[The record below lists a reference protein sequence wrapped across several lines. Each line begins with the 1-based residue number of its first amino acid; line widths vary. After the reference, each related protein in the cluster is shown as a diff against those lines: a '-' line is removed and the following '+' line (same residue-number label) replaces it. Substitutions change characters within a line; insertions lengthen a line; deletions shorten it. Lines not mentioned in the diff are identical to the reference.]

1 MGDRSARKKILVV
14 CGGKSSEREVSLAST
29 SAILKHLDP
38 KKYDVRVA
46 VIDPKG
52 RWTLPSDTRRAGL
65 DWEGPSSGGKNVLT
79 MDPASGFAL
88 TMRTG
93 SHGGRV
99 PDVVFPVLHGPNG
112 EDGTIQGLFEVAG
125 IPYVGC
131 GVLGSALSMDKEYPK
146 RLATA
151 EGVDILPYAIIRSKR
166 VESPQRRGSRR
177 EKPRGYAFLAKEL
190 GLPVFVKP
198 ARQGSSVGITKVERA
213 SGLAGAIRLAQ
224 RYDEKVIV
232 EKGIDAREIEV
243 AVLGDGVEAEASVCG
258 EIRVREGFYD
268 YSSKY
273 DDPNAAQ
280 LLIPAPVPRR
290 LADKARA
297 WAVRMFQV
305 LDCDGMARVD
315 FLLNKKT
322 GRLYF
327 NEVNTIPGFTSISM
341 YPKLWEASG
350 LPFTR
355 LLDRLIELALRR
367 HRRRSRLKTTR

>member
-1 MGDRSARKKILVV
+1 MGGRSARKKILVV

-38 KKYDVRVA
+38 KKYDIRVA
-46 VIDPKG
+46 VIDRKG

-65 DWEGPSSGGKNVLT
+65 DWDGPSNGGKKTLAMDPARGFTLTISQGSSGG
-79 MDPASGFAL
+79 S
-88 TMRTG
+88 
-93 SHGGRV
+93 V
-99 PDVVFPVLHGPNG
+99 PDVVLPILHGPNG
-112 EDGTIQGLFEVAG
+112 EDGTVQGLFEMAG

-131 GVLGSALSMDKEYPK
+131 GVLGSALAMDKEYPK
-146 RLATA
+146 RLAPA
-151 EGVDILPYAIIRSKR
+151 EGVAILPYAVIRSRK
-166 VESPQRRGSRR
+166 
-177 EKPRGYAFLAKEL
+177 KARGYLLLAKEL

-198 ARQGSSVGITKVERA
+198 ARQGSSVGITRVERSSA
-213 SGLAGAIRLAQ
+213 LAGAIRLAQ

-232 EKGIDAREIEV
+232 EKGINAREIEV
-243 AVLGDGVEAEASVCG
+243 AVLGDCNEAEASVCG
-258 EIRVREGFYD
+258 EIRVGKGFYD

-273 DDPNAAQ
+273 GDPNAAE
-280 LLIPAPVPRR
+280 LLIPAPVPRT
-290 LADKARA
+290 LADKARV
-297 WAVRMFQV
+297 WAKRMFQV

-315 FLLNKKT
+315 FLLEKKT

-350 LPFTR
+350 LSFPR
-355 LLDRLIELALRR
+355 LLDRLIDLALRR